1 MVFLH
6 LVIVTQA
13 KIALFQVAIER
24 SVKADMK
31 KEEFLY
37 VLFQTNQHH
46 FNLVTLVNV
55 YQTNVNGLNSRVKFK
70 INKAKNIHGL

>member
-1 MVFLH
+1 
-6 LVIVTQA
+6 
-13 KIALFQVAIER
+13 
-24 SVKADMK
+24 
-31 KEEFLY
+31 
-37 VLFQTNQHH
+37 LFQTNQHH